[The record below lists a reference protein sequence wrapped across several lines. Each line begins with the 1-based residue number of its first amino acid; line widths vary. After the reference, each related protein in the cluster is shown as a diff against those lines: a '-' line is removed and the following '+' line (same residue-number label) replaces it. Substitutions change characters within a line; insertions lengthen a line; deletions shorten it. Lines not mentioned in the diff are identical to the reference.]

1 MSLGVADLDRWD
13 PEAVRDVA
21 SAALARAEAAASA
34 AAGLAHLPALT
45 KWEGAAADAA
55 RVAVTAIRVDLD
67 AHAEGA
73 RALAG
78 AAGTAAEAITR
89 VKAELR
95 RLDDDARD
103 AGLNIDH
110 ASGAVLPGPGTA
122 GAGARL
128 GAGDVRDRLR
138 EILAEADTV
147 DAELTVAMA
156 STGLVTSES
165 SVLQSIQSSEPMAVR
180 TWWELLTVAQRAE
193 LVMTV
198 PERLGNLDGIPVADR
213 DIANRTMLAADLRR
227 VELVAD
233 RDRVSISEIAS
244 QPEAFGLSSIDMIRY
259 SNAIEVNAGLTGSA
273 PNAAGAAAYLMV
285 YRPEMFGGQGRAA
298 IATGD
303 PDRAAH
309 TAVVVPGTG
318 SSVAAGWL
326 RNRDSTR
333 LSAEIQRATGFSGAV
348 STGSGSTGSGST
360 GSGPT
365 GSGPA
370 GISVVAWMGYDAP
383 DSMADPR
390 VARPGMAR
398 AGAALL
404 AADVNALKV
413 TGAKTSHVTVIGHSY
428 GSTAVADAA
437 AGYGMAADDV
447 VLVGSP
453 GTDLARTAA
462 DFHLPD
468 TGRVYVGA
476 ASTDPVTFLAGLTGE
491 KPAPVPADGL
501 GLGADPAADGF
512 GSTRFKAEVADP
524 DLDLWQ
530 DHVRYFDAG
539 SESLYS
545 MAEVASGEG
554 SSLEAG
560 GMTAQHR
567 SSLLG
572 SLASAL
578 RLPNWAIPI
587 TDPELPRPATTG
599 HRH

>member
-13 PEAVRDVA
+13 PEGVRDVA

-45 KWEGAAADAA
+45 RWEGAAADAA

-103 AGLNIDH
+103 AGLSIDH

-138 EILAEADTV
+138 EILAEADTI

-165 SVLQSIQSSEPMAVR
+165 SVLQSIQGSDPTAVR
-180 TWWELLTVAQRAE
+180 AWWESLTVAQRAE

-198 PERLGNLDGIPVADR
+198 PELLGNLDGIPVADR

-273 PNAAGAAAYLMV
+273 PNTTGAAAYLMV

-333 LSAEIQRATGFSGAV
+333 LSAEIRRATGSSGAV
-348 STGSGSTGSGST
+348 PTGSGST
-360 GSGPT
+360 GSGPM

-428 GSTAVADAA
+428 GSTTVADAA

-462 DFHLPD
+462 DFRLPD

-501 GLGADPAADGF
+501 GLGADPAVDGF

-530 DHVRYFDAG
+530 DHVRYFDPG

-554 SSLEAG
+554 RSLEAG

>member
-1 MSLGVADLDRWD
+1 
-13 PEAVRDVA
+13 
-21 SAALARAEAAASA
+21 
-34 AAGLAHLPALT
+34 
-45 KWEGAAADAA
+45 
-55 RVAVTAIRVDLD
+55 
-67 AHAEGA
+67 
-73 RALAG
+73 
-78 AAGTAAEAITR
+78 
-89 VKAELR
+89 
-95 RLDDDARD
+95 
-103 AGLNIDH
+103 
-110 ASGAVLPGPGTA
+110 
-122 GAGARL
+122 
-128 GAGDVRDRLR
+128 
-138 EILAEADTV
+138 
-147 DAELTVAMA
+147 
-156 STGLVTSES
+156 
-165 SVLQSIQSSEPMAVR
+165 
-180 TWWELLTVAQRAE
+180 
-193 LVMTV
+193 
-198 PERLGNLDGIPVADR
+198 
-213 DIANRTMLAADLRR
+213 
-227 VELVAD
+227 
-233 RDRVSISEIAS
+233 
-244 QPEAFGLSSIDMIRY
+244 
-259 SNAIEVNAGLTGSA
+259 
-273 PNAAGAAAYLMV
+273 
-285 YRPEMFGGQGRAA
+285 
-298 IATGD
+298 
-303 PDRAAH
+303 
-309 TAVVVPGTG
+309 
-318 SSVAAGWL
+318 
-326 RNRDSTR
+326 
-333 LSAEIQRATGFSGAV
+333 
-348 STGSGSTGSGST
+348 
-360 GSGPT
+360 
-365 GSGPA
+365 
-370 GISVVAWMGYDAP
+370 MGYDAP

-428 GSTAVADAA
+428 GSTTVADAA

-491 KPAPVPADGL
+491 KPAPGPSDGL

-530 DHVRYFDAG
+530 DHVRYFDSG

-554 SSLEAG
+554 GSLEAD
-560 GMTAQHR
+560 GMTAPHR
-567 SSLLG
+567 SSMLG

>member
-1 MSLGVADLDRWD
+1 VSLGVAELDRWD

-34 AAGLAHLPALT
+34 AADLAHLPALT
-45 KWEGAAADAA
+45 RWEGAAADAA

-78 AAGTAAEAITR
+78 AAGTAAEAIAR

-103 AGLNIDH
+103 AGLSIDH
-110 ASGAVLPGPGTA
+110 ASGAVLPGPDTA

-128 GAGDVRDRLR
+128 GAGDVHDRLR

-165 SVLQSIQSSEPMAVR
+165 SVLQSIQGSEPTAVR
-180 TWWELLTVAQRAE
+180 AWWESLTAAQRAE

-198 PERLGNLDGIPVADR
+198 PERLGNRDGIPVADR

-227 VELVAD
+227 VELIAD
-233 RDRVSISEIAS
+233 RNRVSISEIAS
-244 QPEAFGLSSIDMIRY
+244 QPEAFGLSAIDMIRY
-259 SNAIEVNAGLTGSA
+259 SNAIEVNAGLTRSA

-303 PDRAAH
+303 PDRATH

-326 RNRDSTR
+326 RNRDSIR
-333 LSAEIQRATGFSGAV
+333 LSAEIRRATGFSGA
-348 STGSGSTGSGST
+348 GST

-413 TGAKTSHVTVIGHSY
+413 TGAKASHVTVIGHSY

-447 VLVGSP
+447 VLIGSP

-462 DFHLPD
+462 DFRLPD

-476 ASTDPVTFLAGLTGE
+476 ASTDPVTFLAGLTGDS
-491 KPAPVPADGL
+491 PATIPADGL
-501 GLGADPAADGF
+501 GLGADPAVDGF
-512 GSTRFKAEVADP
+512 GATRFKAEVANP

-530 DHVRYFDAG
+530 DHVRYFDLG

-554 SSLEAG
+554 HSLEAD
-560 GMTAQHR
+560 GMTAPHR

-578 RLPNWAIPI
+578 RLPNWAIPL

>member
-1 MSLGVADLDRWD
+1 VSLGVADLDRWD

-34 AAGLAHLPALT
+34 AAGLAHLPALNR
-45 KWEGAAADAA
+45 WEGAAADAA

-78 AAGTAAEAITR
+78 AAGTAAEAIAR

-103 AGLNIDH
+103 AGLSIDH
-110 ASGAVLPGPGTA
+110 ASGAVLPGPDTA
-122 GAGARL
+122 GAGGRL
-128 GAGDVRDRLR
+128 GAGDVHDRLR

-165 SVLQSIQSSEPMAVR
+165 SVLQSIQGSEPTAVR
-180 TWWELLTVAQRAE
+180 TWWESLTAAQRAE

-198 PERLGNLDGIPVADR
+198 PELLGNRDGIPVADR

-233 RDRVSISEIAS
+233 RNRVSTSEIAS

-303 PDRAAH
+303 PDRATH

-326 RNRDSTR
+326 RNRDSIR
-333 LSAEIQRATGFSGAV
+333 LSAEIRRATGSSGA
-348 STGSGSTGSGST
+348 GS
-360 GSGPT
+360 T

-413 TGAKTSHVTVIGHSY
+413 TGAKASHVTVIGHSY

-447 VLVGSP
+447 VLIGSP

-462 DFHLPD
+462 DFRLPD

-476 ASTDPVTFLAGLTGE
+476 ASTDPVTFLAGLTGDN
-491 KPAPVPADGL
+491 PATVPADSL
-501 GLGADPAADGF
+501 GLGADPAVDGF
-512 GSTRFKAEVADP
+512 GATRFKAEVANP

-530 DHVRYFDAG
+530 DHVRYFDLG

-554 SSLEAG
+554 HSLEAD
-560 GMTAQHR
+560 GMTAPQR

-578 RLPNWAIPI
+578 RLPNWAVPL

>member
-1 MSLGVADLDRWD
+1 VSLGVADLDRWD